1 MTKAAQHFGKRLDKF
16 FSTEET
22 RLFVEELDRLNP
34 TLKGEF
40 VDAQRGRNG
49 GTWAHPKLAVFFA
62 RWLDVKFAVW
72 CDAVIEDILKGN
84 AGVATVKPEQSA
96 ILALPQDY
104 ASVLPVLAAT
114 LCSAPA
120 AKTRHG
126 AYEPNIH
133 QWRGPYSQGE

>member
-1 MTKAAQHFGKRLDKF
+1 MTKAAQHFGKKLDNF
-16 FSTEET
+16 WRCPDTFEYIEET
-22 RLFVEELDRLNP
+22 LKTLNLRELSQATP
-34 TLKGEF
+34 
-40 VDAQRGRNG
+40 GRYG

-84 AGVATVKPEQSA
+84 AEVTIVKSEQSA
-96 ILALPQDY
+96 VMALPQDY